1 MCLNKIGSICLKS
14 CLIICPH
21 SSRRN
26 LAGQAVMLK
35 KLNFTFPYLDA
46 KVPVSKEWK
55 IIIVSS
61 KSHTNTRCD
70 DRQGGKKKYS
80 YILSNCKNFFSQ
92 EIYPLG
98 LELFKISNPFRALTE
113 DDLWKQA
120 KWNIRNFGTMCVL
133 VILRLCS
140 PNHHRNPLLHVKTGE
155 QNSRLVRSPKENK
168 CTYQK

>member
-14 CLIICPH
+14 RLISCPH
-21 SSRRN
+21 SSRCN

-70 DRQGGKKKYS
+70 DRWGGKKKYS
-80 YILSNCKNFFSQ
+80 YILSNCRNSFSP
-92 EIYPLG
+92 EIRPVG
-98 LELFKISNPFRALTE
+98 QELFKTSNPFGALTV
-113 DDLWKQA
+113 DALWKQA
-120 KWNIRNFGTMCVL
+120 KCNSRNFRPMCVP
-133 VILRLCS
+133 S
-140 PNHHRNPLLHVKTGE
+140 PWESALLTTTEIPCCMSSQGNKTA
-155 QNSRLVRSPKENK
+155 NL
-168 CTYQK
+168 